1 MQDDSQKKKNGT
13 LTAKRKYTKRKNI
26 EESPSTSKNKLK
38 KPLGRPPKPKEL
50 TEIEKDLLIIKSA
63 TTVSSNESSRRQS
76 VEEKQEPLKN
86 KVNSNSAEEIII
98 SKGNEPSA
106 VLKKELDN
114 STKDVIN
121 SNDMES
127 RKEETSKLD
136 TNPMEEVLNSN
147 VKASSKE
154 LQKKLDFNTIEE
166 VTLSSTEPSKG
177 PNKPVNRKLDSKST
191 NEIQI
196 SNGTKPRKGLKRK
209 LFSLS
214 TEEVSLTSTEPSV
227 KRQKCDEEIE
237 VGD

>member
-76 VEEKQEPLKN
+76 VEVKQEPLK
-86 KVNSNSAEEIII
+86 KVNSNSAEVVIILN
-98 SKGNEPSA
+98 GEPSA

-114 STKDVIN
+114 STKDVIT
-121 SNDMES
+121 SNDMEP

-166 VTLSSTEPSKG
+166 MTLSSTEPSKG

>member
-76 VEEKQEPLKN
+76 VEVKQEPLK
-86 KVNSNSAEEIII
+86 KVNSNSAEVVIILN
-98 SKGNEPSA
+98 GNEPSA

-114 STKDVIN
+114 STKDVIT
-121 SNDMES
+121 SNDMEP